1 MRKGILSQRSWE
13 KARDQLAEKSKLGS
27 YDYKAKKT
35 ELGMELGWLSI
46 SIACTNE
53 ALGSNSSTA

>member
-13 KARDQLAEKSKLGS
+13 KARDQLAENLSWALMITKL
-27 YDYKAKKT
+27 KKT

-46 SIACTNE
+46 SIACPNE